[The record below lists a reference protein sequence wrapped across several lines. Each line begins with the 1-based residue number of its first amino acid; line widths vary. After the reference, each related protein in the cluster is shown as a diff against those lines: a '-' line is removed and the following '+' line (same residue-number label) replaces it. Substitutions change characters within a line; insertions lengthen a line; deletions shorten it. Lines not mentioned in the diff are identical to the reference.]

1 MSPYRQRL
9 AAVSAARLAVLI
21 DVAAKLN
28 HELCELNTLRDRVR
42 QAQLSARKSRPKG
55 NRKRKRTDE
64 GQGQVAL

>member
-42 QAQLSARKSRPKG
+42 QAQLSARKSRRKG